1 MTQDKET
8 AFVVGGSGAIGHVIV
23 ARLMEHGLDVV
34 AVGRSQVGL
43 EALAAQCPGVRTLV
57 ADLSQDSAIERIR
70 GAAGASPVRVVV
82 HAPGLPVR
90 GGVTDAAP
98 GAIAEAVNIKCGG
111 MLRLVRGVED
121 KLRRGSR
128 LVAIGGHYGF
138 EPSAYAVGPGVAN
151 AALPSLMRQL
161 NLAYGARGITAHLI
175 APGPA
180 DTERL
185 RKIATTRAERTGKTV
200 DAVLEDMRN
209 ESAIKAFVTPGQV
222 AWMVVTLLAPEA
234 DALCGSSIYFDAGR
248 RKGLP

>member
-1 MTQDKET
+1 MSCEK
-8 AFVVGGSGAIGHVIV
+8 AFVVGGSGAIGRVVV
-23 ARLMEHGLDVV
+23 ARLIEHGLEVV
-34 AVGRSQVGL
+34 AVGRSQDAL
-43 EALAAQCPGVRTLV
+43 DALAAQCPAVQTLV

-70 GAAGASPVRVVV
+70 NAAGNSTVRVVV

-90 GGVTDAAP
+90 GGVTDAEP

-111 MLRLVRGVED
+111 MLRLVRGVEAN
-121 KLRRGSR
+121 LQRGSR

-161 NLAYGARGITAHLI
+161 NLAYGEKGITANLI

-185 RKIATTRAERTGKTV
+185 RKIAATRAERAGKSV
-200 DAVLEDMRN
+200 EAVLEDMRN
-209 ESAIKAFVTPGQV
+209 ESAIKAFVTPEQV
-222 AWMVVTLLAPEA
+222 AWMIVTLLAPEA
-234 DALCGSSIYFDAGR
+234 DALCGSAIYFDAGR